1 MRKSALALIGL
12 AVAAT
17 CGVAQAEMVLPPDNG
32 LAASV
37 PIAVLS
43 AADADL
49 YRQIFAAE
57 RTGRTAEA
65 DALLAKVSDQSLKG
79 YALAEG
85 YLSPYGS
92 APLSDL
98 VDWLHSYADLPIA
111 DRVYRLAV
119 QRASKRVHRKHHQVA
134 IVMTASVPVP
144 SAAPRKRS
152 GTYEE
157 FDSSDP
163 PLSSPA
169 GLSAR
174 GTIEA
179 YIKADQPDQAAAVL
193 RQAAANGASDYDVAR
208 LTARVSASYIA
219 EGEDQAAYDTAVGV
233 PGTIRQAVPTL
244 DWYAGFAA
252 FRLGQYENSASRLEV
267 LAASQTVPN
276 YLRSQAAFWAAR
288 AHLRYGDPQ
297 RVITLLTAA
306 AHEQPTFYGVLAART
321 LGLDTEANFRDPV
334 LTAADLSALMME
346 PGAHRALAL
355 AQLSEERN
363 YQGEEINRA
372 FNTSDGSHDIA
383 YAALAR
389 RTGQPNTEMRA
400 SEAVAGRGG
409 PLLTGLYPI
418 PPYRPDGGYT
428 LDPGLVLAFVRAES
442 RFVPEAVS
450 SAGAR
455 GLMQL
460 MPSAAVKF
468 GGPGATASLNDASFN
483 MALGQRYLA
492 FLLDQY
498 GGNLVNVPA
507 AYNAGTARVTGWQNA
522 RLGKEDDALT
532 FIESIRILETRI
544 YVKRVL
550 MYHWMYNRRMG
561 NASPSL
567 DQTAAGGWPIYHPP
581 VQPSAPVPTPRPPV
595 NTQPP
600 PATTV
605 VSDARY

>member
-1 MRKSALALIGL
+1 MRKSALALITL

-17 CGVAQAEMVLPPDNG
+17 CGVARAEMPLPPDNG

-37 PIAVLS
+37 PINVLS
-43 AADADL
+43 ATDVDL

-57 RTGRTAEA
+57 RAGRFA
-65 DALLAKVSDQSLKG
+65 DANALLARVSDQSLKG

-92 APLSDL
+92 VPLPDL
-98 VDWLHSYADLPIA
+98 TDWLRSYADLPIA
-111 DRVYRLAV
+111 DRIYRLAV
-119 QRASKRVHRKHHQVA
+119 QRASKRIHKKHHQTVL
-134 IVMTASVPVP
+134 VMTASVPVP
-144 SAAPRKRS
+144 SAAPRKRAGS
-152 GTYEE
+152 YEE
-157 FDSSDP
+157 FDTPDP

-169 GLSAR
+169 GLAAR

-193 RQAAANGASDYDVAR
+193 RQAAANGASEYDVAR

-219 EGEDQAAYDTAVGV
+219 EGEDQAAYDTAISVQ
-233 PGTIRQAVPTL
+233 GTIRQAVPTL
-244 DWYAGFAA
+244 DWYAGFSA
-252 FRLGQYENSASRLEV
+252 FRIGDYENSANRLEI

-288 AHLRYGDPQ
+288 AHLRFGDPQ
-297 RVITLLTAA
+297 RVVTLLNAA
-306 AHEQPTFYGVLAART
+306 AREQPTFYGILAARS

-334 LTAADLSALMME
+334 LTGADLAALMME
-346 PGAHRALAL
+346 PGAHRAMAL
-355 AQLSEERN
+355 TQIGEERN

-372 FNTSDGSHDIA
+372 FNSSDGSHDIA

-400 SEAVAGRGG
+400 SEAVAGHSG
-409 PLLTGLYPI
+409 PLLTGLFPI
-418 PPYRPDGGYT
+418 PPYKPDGGYT

-468 GGPGATASLNDASFN
+468 GGAGATASLNDASFN

-492 FLLDQY
+492 YLIDQY
-498 GGNLVNVPA
+498 GGNLVHVPA
-507 AYNAGTARVTGWQNA
+507 AYNAGTGRVTGWQNA

-532 FIESIRILETRI
+532 FIESIRISETRY

-581 VQPSAPVPTPRPPV
+581 TQPPMPATPRPPA
-595 NTQPP
+595 NPP
-600 PATTV
+600 PPSGNTV

>member
-1 MRKSALALIGL
+1 MRKSALALITL

-17 CGVAQAEMVLPPDNG
+17 CGVARAEMPLPPDNG

-37 PIAVLS
+37 PINVLS
-43 AADADL
+43 ATDVDL

-57 RTGRTAEA
+57 RAGRFA
-65 DALLAKVSDQSLKG
+65 DANALLARVSDQSLKG

-92 APLSDL
+92 VPLSDL
-98 VDWLHSYADLPIA
+98 TDWLRSYADLPIA
-111 DRVYRLAV
+111 DRIYRLAV
-119 QRASKRVHRKHHQVA
+119 QRASKRIHKKHHQTVL
-134 IVMTASVPVP
+134 VMTASVPVP
-144 SAAPRKRS
+144 SAAPRKRAGS
-152 GTYEE
+152 YEE
-157 FDSSDP
+157 FDTPDP

-169 GLSAR
+169 GLAAR

-193 RQAAANGASDYDVAR
+193 RQAAANGASEYDVAR

-219 EGEDQAAYDTAVGV
+219 EGEDQAAYDTAISVQ
-233 PGTIRQAVPTL
+233 GTIRQAVPTL
-244 DWYAGFAA
+244 DWYAGFSA
-252 FRLGQYENSASRLEV
+252 FRIGDYENSANRLEI

-288 AHLRYGDPQ
+288 AHLRFGDPQ
-297 RVITLLTAA
+297 RVVTLLNAA
-306 AHEQPTFYGVLAART
+306 AREQPTFYGILAARS

-334 LTAADLSALMME
+334 LTEADLSALMME
-346 PGAHRALAL
+346 PGAHRAMAL
-355 AQLSEERN
+355 TQIGEERN

-372 FNTSDGSHDIA
+372 FNSSDGSHDIA

-400 SEAVAGRGG
+400 SEAVAGHSG
-409 PLLTGLYPI
+409 PLLTGLFPI
-418 PPYRPDGGYT
+418 PPYKPDGGYT

-468 GGPGATASLNDASFN
+468 GGAGATASLNDASFN

-492 FLLDQY
+492 YLIDQY
-498 GGNLVNVPA
+498 GGNLVHVPA
-507 AYNAGTARVTGWQNA
+507 AYNAGTGRVTGWQNA

-532 FIESIRILETRI
+532 FIESIRISETRY

-567 DQTAAGGWPIYHPP
+567 DQTAAGGWPIYHPTT
-581 VQPSAPVPTPRPPV
+581 QPPMPATPRPPA
-595 NTQPP
+595 NPP
-600 PATTV
+600 PPSGNTV

>member
-1 MRKSALALIGL
+1 M
-12 AVAAT
+12 
-17 CGVAQAEMVLPPDNG
+17 
-32 LAASV
+32 
-37 PIAVLS
+37 AVLS
-43 AADADL
+43 PADVDL

-57 RTGRTAEA
+57 RAGRFA
-65 DALLAKVSDQSLKG
+65 DADAMLARVSDTSLKG

-85 YLSPYGS
+85 YLSSYGS

-98 VDWLHSYADLPIA
+98 VDWLHNYPDLAIA

-119 QRASKRVHRKHHQVA
+119 SRASMRVHKKHHQVA

-144 SAAPRKRS
+144 SSVPRKRVGS
-152 GTYEE
+152 YEE
-157 FDSSDP
+157 FDTPDP

-193 RQAAANGASDYDVAR
+193 HQAAANGASDYDVAR
-208 LTARVSASYIA
+208 LSARVAASYIA
-219 EGEDQAAYDTAVGV
+219 ENEDQAAYDTAVGV
-233 PGTIRQAVPTL
+233 QGTIRQAVPTL

-252 FRLGQYENSASRLEV
+252 FRLGQYENAANRLET

-276 YLRSQAAFWAAR
+276 YLRSQAAFWASR

-297 RVITLLTAA
+297 RVITLLNAA
-306 AHEQPTFYGVLAART
+306 AREQPTFYGILAART
-321 LGLDTEANFRDPV
+321 LGIDTEASFRDPV
-334 LTAADLSALMME
+334 LTAPDLSAVMRE
-346 PGAHRALAL
+346 PAAHRAVAL
-355 AQLSEERN
+355 AQLGEERS
-363 YQGEEINRA
+363 YQDDEINRA
-372 FNTSDGSHDIA
+372 FNESDGTHDVA

-389 RTGQPNTEMRA
+389 RMGSPNTEMRA
-400 SEAVAGRGG
+400 SESVAGHGG

-468 GGPGATASLNDASFN
+468 GGAGATASLNDASFN

-492 FLLDQY
+492 YLLDQY

-507 AYNAGTARVTGWQNA
+507 AYNAGTARVAGWQNA

-581 VQPSAPVPTPRPPV
+581 AQPPLPAAPRPPAP
-595 NTQPP
+595 TTPP

>member
-1 MRKSALALIGL
+1 MP
-12 AVAAT
+12 
-17 CGVAQAEMVLPPDNG
+17 LPPDNG

-37 PIAVLS
+37 PINVLS
-43 AADADL
+43 ATDVDL

-57 RTGRTAEA
+57 RAGRFA
-65 DALLAKVSDQSLKG
+65 DANALLARVSDQSLKG

-92 APLSDL
+92 VPLSDL
-98 VDWLHSYADLPIA
+98 TDWLRSYADLPIA
-111 DRVYRLAV
+111 DRIYRLAV
-119 QRASKRVHRKHHQVA
+119 QRASKRIHKKHHQTVL
-134 IVMTASVPVP
+134 VMTASVPVP
-144 SAAPRKRS
+144 SAAPRKRAGS
-152 GTYEE
+152 YEE
-157 FDSSDP
+157 FDTPDP

-169 GLSAR
+169 GLAAR

-193 RQAAANGASDYDVAR
+193 RQAAANGASEYDVAR

-219 EGEDQAAYDTAVGV
+219 EGEDQAAYDTAISVQ
-233 PGTIRQAVPTL
+233 GTIRQAVPTL
-244 DWYAGFAA
+244 DWYAGFSA
-252 FRLGQYENSASRLEV
+252 FRIGDYENSANRLEI

-288 AHLRYGDPQ
+288 AHLRFGDPQ
-297 RVITLLTAA
+297 RVVTLLNAA
-306 AHEQPTFYGVLAART
+306 AREQPTFYGILAARS

-334 LTAADLSALMME
+334 LTGADLSALMME
-346 PGAHRALAL
+346 PGAHRAMAL
-355 AQLSEERN
+355 TQIGEERN

-372 FNTSDGSHDIA
+372 FNSSDGSHDIA

-400 SEAVAGRGG
+400 SEAVAGHSG
-409 PLLTGLYPI
+409 PLLTGLFPI
-418 PPYRPDGGYT
+418 PPYKPDGGYT

-468 GGPGATASLNDASFN
+468 GGAGATASLNDASFN

-492 FLLDQY
+492 YLIDQY
-498 GGNLVNVPA
+498 GGNLVHVPA
-507 AYNAGTARVTGWQNA
+507 AYNAGTGRVTGWQNA

-532 FIESIRILETRI
+532 FIESIRISETRY

-581 VQPSAPVPTPRPPV
+581 TQPPMPATPRPPA
-595 NTQPP
+595 NPP
-600 PATTV
+600 PPSGNTV

>member
-1 MRKSALALIGL
+1 MRKSALALITL

-17 CGVAQAEMVLPPDNG
+17 CGVARAEMPLPPDNG

-37 PIAVLS
+37 PINVLS
-43 AADADL
+43 ATDVDL

-57 RTGRTAEA
+57 RAGRFA
-65 DALLAKVSDQSLKG
+65 DANALLARVSDQSLKG

-92 APLSDL
+92 VPLSDL
-98 VDWLHSYADLPIA
+98 TDWLRSYADLPIA
-111 DRVYRLAV
+111 DRIYRLAV
-119 QRASKRVHRKHHQVA
+119 QRASKRIHKKHHQTVL
-134 IVMTASVPVP
+134 VMTASVPVP
-144 SAAPRKRS
+144 SAAPRKRAGS
-152 GTYEE
+152 YEE
-157 FDSSDP
+157 FDTPDP

-169 GLSAR
+169 GLAAR

-193 RQAAANGASDYDVAR
+193 RQAAANGASEYDVAR

-219 EGEDQAAYDTAVGV
+219 EGEDQAAYDTAISVQ
-233 PGTIRQAVPTL
+233 GTIRQAVPTL
-244 DWYAGFAA
+244 DWYAGFSA
-252 FRLGQYENSASRLEV
+252 FRIGDYENSANRLEI

-288 AHLRYGDPQ
+288 AHLRFGDPQ
-297 RVITLLTAA
+297 RVVTLLNAA
-306 AHEQPTFYGVLAART
+306 AREQPTFYGILAARS

-334 LTAADLSALMME
+334 LTGADLSALMME
-346 PGAHRALAL
+346 PGAHRAMAL
-355 AQLSEERN
+355 TQIGEERN

-372 FNTSDGSHDIA
+372 FNSSDGSHDIA

-400 SEAVAGRGG
+400 SEAVAGHSG
-409 PLLTGLYPI
+409 PLLTGLFPI
-418 PPYRPDGGYT
+418 PPYKPDGGYT

-468 GGPGATASLNDASFN
+468 GGAGATASLNDASFN

-492 FLLDQY
+492 YLIDQY
-498 GGNLVNVPA
+498 GGNLVHVPA
-507 AYNAGTARVTGWQNA
+507 AYNAGTGRVTGWQNA

-532 FIESIRILETRI
+532 FIESIRISETRY

-581 VQPSAPVPTPRPPV
+581 TQPPMPATPRPPA
-595 NTQPP
+595 NPP
-600 PATTV
+600 PPSGNTV